1 MTLALKVNG
10 YRNTDGTPVINAI
23 LFIDCF
29 GNYGKGNKNVND
41 IGTPGSIDDSTPI
54 AITFDNA
61 IAEVGSTASINGNK
75 WTGPYMYPIT
85 FNVNENNYVAN
96 QQIVATITD
105 GNLTRTVTFILPVVP
120 RYENE

>member
-1 MTLALKVNG
+1 
-10 YRNTDGTPVINAI
+10 
-23 LFIDCF
+23 
-29 GNYGKGNKNVND
+29 
-41 IGTPGSIDDSTPI
+41 
-54 AITFDNA
+54 
-61 IAEVGSTASINGNK
+61 
-75 WTGPYMYPIT
+75 MYPIT